1 MTTSTLRP
9 PPPLPQSKQPRNP
22 ISRKQV
28 ERVLS
33 RSVAVFGLVFGG
45 AQSFP
50 AMLTQT
56 DEAYPFWLLSVVPA
70 LYATL
75 VVIFIASLTQRAVK
89 FTMGLFAV
97 VYFVAL
103 VTWPLAIMP
112 DAEIFTGIHWLNYLI
127 SVAAAMAAIAFTPTI
142 ASTYVIATVVFY
154 SVVRATPL
162 GGGAPPMLAILEG
175 FYALFLSGIVV
186 VVITLIRQAA
196 SSVDTAQSTALD
208 RYSHAVRQH
217 ATEVERVQVDAIV
230 HDSVLTTFISAA
242 RAYTPE
248 AKALAAT
255 MAGNAIG
262 YLRDAAAA
270 SPDDGTMVRYSTVV
284 DRIVDT
290 AAQMSSPFELRL
302 KSVGTRSMPAHA
314 AETMYSAAV
323 QAMMNSLAHAGD
335 GVDRWVSA
343 RSIPHGGMRVEI
355 GDTGKGFAMEDIAS
369 ERLGVRVSIIERL
382 ANAGGRATIVS
393 APGEGTV
400 IKLRWPHA
408 EPPGRAEA
416 TTGGDA

>member
-1 MTTSTLRP
+1 MTASSLRQ

-45 AQSFP
+45 VQSVP
-50 AMLTQT
+50 AMLDQI
-56 DEAYPFWLLSVVPA
+56 AAPYPVWLYTVVPT
-70 LYATL
+70 LYGTL
-75 VVIFIASLTQRAVK
+75 VIIFIASVAQRAIRV
-89 FTMGLFAV
+89 TMGLFTV
-97 VYFVAL
+97 VYAIAL
-103 VTWPLAIMP
+103 VTWPIAIMP
-112 DAEIFTGIHWLNYLI
+112 GADIFSGIHWLNYLI
-127 SVAAAMAAIAFTPTI
+127 TVAAAMATIAFRPTLASLYVAGTI
-142 ASTYVIATVVFY
+142 AFYVA
-154 SVVRATPL
+154 VRATPL
-162 GGGAPPMLAILEG
+162 GGGAPLLLAILEG

-186 VVITLIRQAA
+186 VVITLIRSAA

-208 RYSHAVRQH
+208 RYSFAVRQH

-230 HDSVLTTFISAA
+230 HDSVLTTLISAA

-248 AKALAAT
+248 AQALAAT

-270 SPDDGTMVRYSTVV
+270 SPDDGTMVRYSTVI
-284 DRIVDT
+284 DRITET
-290 AAQMSSPFELRL
+290 AGQLSAPFELRL

-323 QAMMNSLAHAGD
+323 QAMMNSLTHAGAD
-335 GVDRWVSA
+335 ATRWVSA
-343 RSIPHGGMRVEI
+343 RAIPHGGLRVEV
-355 GDTGKGFAMEDIAS
+355 GDTGKGFEIGNIAS

-400 IKLRWPHA
+400 VKLRWPHA
-408 EPPGRAEA
+408 EPPGRPERE
-416 TTGGDA
+416 GGDA

>member
-1 MTTSTLRP
+1 MTASSLRQ

-45 AQSFP
+45 VQSVP
-50 AMLTQT
+50 AMLDQI
-56 DEAYPFWLLSVVPA
+56 AAPYPVWLYTVVPA
-70 LYATL
+70 LYGTL
-75 VVIFIASLTQRAVK
+75 VIIFIASVAQRAIRL
-89 FTMGLFAV
+89 TMGLFTV
-97 VYFVAL
+97 VYAIAL
-103 VTWPLAIMP
+103 VTWPIAIMP
-112 DAEIFTGIHWLNYLI
+112 GAEIFSGIHWLNYLLT
-127 SVAAAMAAIAFTPTI
+127 VAAAMATIAFRPTLASLYVVGTI
-142 ASTYVIATVVFY
+142 AFYVA
-154 SVVRATPL
+154 VRATPL
-162 GGGAPPMLAILEG
+162 GGGAPLMLAILEG

-186 VVITLIRQAA
+186 VVITLIRSAA

-208 RYSHAVRQH
+208 RYSFAVRQH

-230 HDSVLTTFISAA
+230 HDSVLTTLISAA

-248 AKALAAT
+248 AQALAAT

-270 SPDDGTMVRYSTVV
+270 SPDDGTMVRYSTVI
-284 DRIVDT
+284 DRITET
-290 AAQMSSPFELRL
+290 AGQLSGPFELRL

-323 QAMMNSLAHAGD
+323 QAMMNSLTHAGE
-335 GVDRWVSA
+335 GATRWVSA
-343 RSIPHGGMRVEI
+343 RAIPHGGLRVEV
-355 GDTGKGFAMEDIAS
+355 GDTGKGFAIENVAS

-400 IKLRWPHA
+400 VKLRWPHA
-408 EPPGRAEA
+408 EPPGRPQHE
-416 TTGGDA
+416 GGAA

>member
-1 MTTSTLRP
+1 MTASSLRQ

-45 AQSFP
+45 VQSVP
-50 AMLTQT
+50 AMLDQV
-56 DEAYPFWLLSVVPA
+56 AAPYPVWLYTVVPA
-70 LYATL
+70 LYGTL
-75 VVIFIASLTQRAVK
+75 VIIFIASVAQRAIRL
-89 FTMGLFAV
+89 TMGLFTV
-97 VYFVAL
+97 VYAIAL
-103 VTWPLAIMP
+103 VTWPIAIMP
-112 DAEIFTGIHWLNYLI
+112 GADIFSGIHWLNYLI
-127 SVAAAMAAIAFTPTI
+127 NVAAAMATIAFRPTLASLYVAGTI
-142 ASTYVIATVVFY
+142 AFYVA
-154 SVVRATPL
+154 VRATPL
-162 GGGAPPMLAILEG
+162 GGGAPLLLAILEG

-186 VVITLIRQAA
+186 VVITLIRSAA

-208 RYSHAVRQH
+208 RYSFAVRQH

-230 HDSVLTTFISAA
+230 HDSVLTTLISAA

-248 AKALAAT
+248 AQALAAT

-270 SPDDGTMVRYSTVV
+270 SPDDGTMVRYSTVI
-284 DRIVDT
+284 DRITET
-290 AAQMSSPFELRL
+290 AGQLSAPFELRL

-323 QAMMNSLAHAGD
+323 QAMMNSLTHAGAD
-335 GVDRWVSA
+335 ATRWVSA
-343 RSIPHGGMRVEI
+343 RSIPHGGLRVEV
-355 GDTGKGFAMEDIAS
+355 GDTGKGFAIENIAS

-400 IKLRWPHA
+400 VKLRWPHD
-408 EPPGRAEA
+408 EPPGRPERE
-416 TTGGDA
+416 GGDA